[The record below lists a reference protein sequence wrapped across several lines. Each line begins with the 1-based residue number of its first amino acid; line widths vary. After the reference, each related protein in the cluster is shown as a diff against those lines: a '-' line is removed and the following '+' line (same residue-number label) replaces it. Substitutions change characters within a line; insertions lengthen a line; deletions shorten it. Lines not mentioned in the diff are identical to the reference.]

1 MKKRICKMIAAMMAT
16 VMLCSVTVCA
26 AGNSVADILNAAVVT
41 PTDTPSGSQP
51 LDEMI
56 TYLLSQLTTPEM
68 TTYDKAKACYDWLIA
83 YMQYGTPGFDL
94 VAADPLSFVTYGDYI
109 GYVALASATGVCDDY
124 SYIYSEMLKA
134 IGLNSYLVSGKT
146 HKASGGYTGHTWV
159 VANIDGIE
167 YVFDPQIEDNIAK
180 GGAIAYY
187 RFCKTYAQVPDKYIP
202 YDPQPTT
209 IYSADPRALQAA
221 GIRVIFY

>member
-1 MKKRICKMIAAMMAT
+1 MIATMMAT

-26 AGNSVADILNAAVVT
+26 AGNSAADILNAAVVI

-83 YMQYGTPGFDL
+83 YMQYGTPGFDF

-134 IGLNSYLVSGKT
+134 IGLNSYQER
-146 HKASGGYTGHTWV
+146 H
-159 VANIDGIE
+159 I
-167 YVFDPQIEDNIAK
+167 
-180 GGAIAYY
+180 
-187 RFCKTYAQVPDKYIP
+187 R
-202 YDPQPTT
+202 
-209 IYSADPRALQAA
+209 QAA
-221 GIRVIFY
+221 DIPDILG